1 MPCCDAKRATA
12 GPGCRVRYLP
22 HNQNPAKAGMTRK
35 GSHCNTVPS
44 MTIGT
49 PGGKPQLL
57 LRRAPEMP
65 DDRQQQHPVDLTQT
79 LAVPSAPRHD
89 STTDTQAELP
99 G

>member
-35 GSHCNTVPS
+35 GSHCNTVPN

-65 DDRQQQHPVDLTQT
+65 PNHHQQPMIVNSNT
-79 LAVPSAPRHD
+79 L
-89 STTDTQAELP
+89 
-99 G
+99 